1 MTKSTLPILDVYKT
15 SGKKEDPRGKLNKA
29 QSNNLKVQSDLAQ
42 ASYNTLHNQPHDS
55 APVLEAL
62 GSLRKD
68 FGEKPT
74 GWGAFGAGLTE
85 GLALGEK
92 QKSILDDKK
101 RLERYT
107 STLDKLQVYA
117 EEAQGRLAEAQKKEE
132 IKEGLSPY
140 VSRTLDLIM
149 EGAPQERIDL
159 AGIDLARRLSA
170 TSGDTLEYAM
180 GNGNG
185 LTLVNPETGEDTYVT
200 WEDLAAPNI
209 QEKVM
214 MANPV
219 YQSQLLRQ
227 QQMEARDM
235 ALQERTTA
243 AQELRAQASMQKAQ
257 TPGAG
262 ILSGKK
268 DLSVALE
275 RIPDIAE
282 LPDIPTRQ
290 AYSQYS
296 RDRRNFGQILQE
308 LEHIQSLY
316 EDFRNLS
323 KDDLVDPQSP
333 YRMGE
338 AANAVSDFA
347 GVVLDDSKRK
357 EITAKRKA
365 LDSMLSK
372 FAVEMERKLKG
383 GVLSDS
389 MRKFFE
395 NKGVLP
401 SLNDRADVFEEKMK
415 ALSHE
420 LERNYEASTLALQT
434 GKEITPWDLN
444 QTGGNS
450 VSAPIQESSPI
461 NPEPPEAQNDSQA
474 LQKKLEEINAKIEAL
489 TQQ

>member
-1 MTKSTLPILDVYKT
+1 MAKSTLPILEAYKAT
-15 SGKKEDPRGKLNKA
+15 RPKDQKSNRSDELHKQKSELLKSQLDAAKLSYEVGQKSPDPK
-29 QSNNLKVQSDLAQ
+29 
-42 ASYNTLHNQPHDS
+42 QPYREVMENMRKS
-55 APVLEAL
+55 L
-62 GSLRKD
+62 GD
-68 FGEKPT
+68 KPT
-74 GWGAFGAGLTE
+74 GWAAIGAGFIDGWNASAKE
-85 GLALGEK
+85 R
-92 QKSILDDKK
+92 SILDDKK
-101 RLERYT
+101 RLKAFED
-107 STLDKLQVYA
+107 TLSKMNAYSL
-117 EEAQGRLAEAQKKEE
+117 EAQGRLAEAQKKEE

-170 TSGDTLEYAM
+170 VSGDTLEYAM

-185 LTLVNPETGEDTYVT
+185 LTLRNPETGEDTYVT

-227 QQMEARDM
+227 QQMEAHDM
-235 ALQERTTA
+235 ALQERDTA
-243 AQELRAQASMQKAQ
+243 ARELGAEAAMYRAQNGGSGR
-257 TPGAG
+257 GAG
-262 ILSGKK
+262 IVGGTK

-275 RIPDIAE
+275 RIPDIE
-282 LPDIPTRQ
+282 NFPDLLTKQ
-290 AYSQYS
+290 GYSQYY
-296 RDRRNFGQILQE
+296 RDHKNFGQILQE

-347 GVVLDDSKRK
+347 GVVLDDPKRK
-357 EITAKRKA
+357 EKTAKRKA

-415 ALSHE
+415 VLSHE

-434 GKEITPWDLN
+434 GKAITPWDLN
-444 QTGGNS
+444 ETGGNS
-450 VSAPIQESSPI
+450 VSVPIQES
-461 NPEPPEAQNDSQA
+461 PPEALSELDEIDKELTRRGL
-474 LQKKLEEINAKIEAL
+474 LQ
-489 TQQ
+489 